1 MKKIAIVFAL
11 LVFALL
17 FVSSPVLA
25 AEKYT
30 MTGVMAVYPG
40 TVNEP
45 FSAPIVNPKEY
56 AKKSDCED
64 AITEIASAHP
74 ILVMINNGNVLE
86 PQKTAGGYV
95 AVAASCN

>member
-1 MKKIAIVFAL
+1 MKKMLLAVALSMAMPVFA
-11 LVFALL
+11 AGD
-17 FVSSPVLA
+17 SW
-25 AEKYT
+25 T

-45 FSAPIVNPKEY
+45 FSAPIVNPTQY
-56 AKKSDCED
+56 KSKGDCDD
-64 AITEIASAHP
+64 AIIEIASTQP
-74 ILVMINNGNVLE
+74 ILVMINNGEVLP